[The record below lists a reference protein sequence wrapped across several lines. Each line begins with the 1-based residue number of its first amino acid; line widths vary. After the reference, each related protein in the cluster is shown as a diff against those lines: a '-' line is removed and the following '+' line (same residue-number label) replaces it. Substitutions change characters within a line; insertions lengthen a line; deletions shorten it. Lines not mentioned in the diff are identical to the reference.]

1 MREEKG
7 KSQKEEMKRI
17 QRLTRYRRMLEE
29 KVEDTQGR
37 KAPACTLCRFYQPD
51 FSYRRCLFTA
61 CPYGKDTDVFRR
73 SPKNK
78 NRKKYG
84 NASRSRRKGGSH
96 V

>member
-1 MREEKG
+1 MREEKER
-7 KSQKEEMKRI
+7 SPKEEMKRI

-51 FSYRRCLFTA
+51 FCYRRCLFTS
-61 CPYGKDTDVFRR
+61 CPYGKDTDVFRKA
-73 SPKNK
+73 PLDAKG
-78 NRKKYG
+78 KKYRK
-84 NASRSRRKGGSH
+84 ASRSRRKGGSH

>member
-7 KSQKEEMKRI
+7 KSPKEEMKRI
-17 QRLTRYRRMLEE
+17 RRLTRYHRMLEE
-29 KVEDTQGR
+29 KMEDTQGR

-73 SPKNK
+73 PHKST

-84 NASRSRRKGGSH
+84 KASRSRRKGGSH